1 MALYYI
7 HRRTPDIKIEQV
19 MDTLLGFKAEG
30 EIGGNGF
37 SKISPASLRRA
48 CAVGLVD
55 AVQSEYSLWSRSP
68 ELGMLQV
75 CAELDVAFV
84 PFSLVECG
92 IFAKETPDPATF
104 RDTDFRK
111 DTPWFTEPNLGTISL
126 RLMRSKQY
134 EIWEPIQQVWRLLGA
149 CTAAHILFQS
159 RARAVLRI

>member
-68 ELGMLQV
+68 ELGMLQ
-75 CAELDVAFV
+75 AL
-84 PFSLVECG
+84 SL
-92 IFAKETPDPATF
+92 I
-104 RDTDFRK
+104 
-111 DTPWFTEPNLGTISL
+111 
-126 RLMRSKQY
+126 
-134 EIWEPIQQVWRLLGA
+134 
-149 CTAAHILFQS
+149 HI
-159 RARAVLRI
+159 